1 LAGGLTEKNRKNL
14 LPGTYDQKM
23 TLLIF
28 ISFLKITGQTGQRPK
43 IARKYWGIL
52 VPFSPSAAISR
63 RDNRTTAVDV
73 IGDKVDQAQKA
84 AQTLA
89 RHSDPTTTQGY
100 IEVADEMRRLAAD
113 RISTRG
119 QRIAADESP
128 QQDSTTLRF
137 AAAQGRRKSLK

>member
-1 LAGGLTEKNRKNL
+1 VCKKTGANPFGADRPSAVRMVALVPIVPSVWPEGLQEKKKNL

-73 IGDKVDQAQKA
+73 IGDKVDQAQVDQAQKA
-84 AQTLA
+84 EW
-89 RHSDPTTTQGY
+89 QGKK
-100 IEVADEMRRLAAD
+100 A
-113 RISTRG
+113 
-119 QRIAADESP
+119 
-128 QQDSTTLRF
+128 
-137 AAAQGRRKSLK
+137 